1 MALQEHVESLR
12 AKHVRLERLID
23 EEMHRPLPDQ
33 SRVTEMKREKLR
45 LKEELE
51 RLRLQGDGTT
61 TEAPPHLM

>member
-33 SRVTEMKREKLR
+33 SLVTQMKREKLR

-51 RLRLQGDGTT
+51 KLKVRSDGAIM
-61 TEAPPHLM
+61 EAPAHVM